1 MGWQTTIQVE
11 LEVTMKA
18 EELALAKVIG
28 NTIAKRR
35 KAAGLTQEQVAERLS
50 IGNEAVSRIERGTVI
65 PTVVRLIE
73 LAEIFDC
80 PVADLLIA
88 SSTRADDQSSLIAA
102 QIGKLSN
109 RDRVLVL
116 ELVEK
121 LSDHLAG

>member
-1 MGWQTTIQVE
+1 
-11 LEVTMKA
+11 MKA
-18 EELALAKVIG
+18 EELDLAKIIG
-28 NTIAKRR
+28 NAIAKRR
-35 KAAGLTQEQVAERLS
+35 KATGLTQEQVAERLS

-102 QIGKLSN
+102 QIGRLSN
-109 RDRVLVL
+109 RDRMLVL